1 MDVVDMDHVALRVT
15 ELEEALG
22 FYRDTLGMEVRDRE
36 RFERG
41 ETPFVAAVAGGRRLH
56 LVPTDDKDEIDVGGE
71 HVCLLVRS
79 SERDTREEAE
89 AVVDELRDAGYEVED
104 GEPHDRYGAYGY
116 DPAVY
121 VRDPDGRRV
130 ELKLH

>member
-1 MDVVDMDHVALRVT
+1 MDVVDIDHIALRVSD
-15 ELEEALG
+15 LESALA
-22 FYRDTLGMEVRDRE
+22 FYRDALGMEARDRGRYE
-36 RFERG
+36 NG
-41 ETPFVAAVAGGRRLH
+41 ETPFVAVVAGGRHLH
-56 LVPTDDKDEIDVGGE
+56 LVPTDEKIDVGGE

-79 SERDTREEAE
+79 SERDTEQEAE
-89 AVVDELRDAGYEVED
+89 ALVEELRNSGYDVEE

>member
-1 MDVVDMDHVALRVT
+1 MDIVDIDHVALRVSDIDT
-15 ELEEALG
+15 ALG
-22 FYRDTLGMEVRDRE
+22 FYRDALGLEVRDRGRYE
-36 RFERG
+36 DG
-41 ETPFVAAVAGGRRLH
+41 ETPFVAVVAGGRHLH
-56 LVPTDDKDEIDVGGE
+56 LVPSDTEEVDVGGE

-79 SERDTREEAE
+79 SEENSWEEAE
-89 AVVDELRDAGYEVED
+89 AVAEGLRDAGYKVED
-104 GEPHDRYGAYGY
+104 GEPHGRYGAYGY

>member
-1 MDVVDMDHVALRVT
+1 MDVVDIDHVALRVSDIDN
-15 ELEEALG
+15 ALS
-22 FYRDTLGMEVRDRE
+22 FYRDTLGMGVRDRD

-41 ETPFVAAVAGGRRLH
+41 ETPFVAVVAGGRQLH
-56 LVPTDDKDEIDVGGE
+56 LVPTDEEVDVGGE
-71 HVCLLVRS
+71 HVCLLLRS
-79 SERDTREEAE
+79 SERDTRAEAE
-89 AVVDELRDAGYEVED
+89 ALVSELRDAGYDVED
-104 GEPHDRYGAYGY
+104 GEPHLRYGAYGY